1 MGVEVPYFWAVSLF
15 DSCAQAI
22 RVCSAS
28 LEHAATAPLQ
38 HIAPRPR
45 SRDVEKVQKWP
56 ICAHYHGFRANIFKL
71 SWAFE
76 PKVNRFRLLTVMDVL
91 VRQHVEAMDRE
102 QLLNRAR
109 EVSKALK
116 IYGKPED
123 CAKKWKNEAEKEA
136 AIRDRLISGM
146 LIEPEV
152 LHMVYV
158 YQELFQK
165 LFRCYAPKGHMTYAE
180 FWQFCADFQLTP
192 QFVTE
197 HQLVKAYEAVECF
210 RILPARPREPLK
222 SKARAPKR
230 KAATPSSRTP
240 SRSSVASLNPEKA
253 EKERSDSTLSVE
265 DFELECDTVFEAPAF
280 MEALC
285 RVAFL
290 FLSFYGSTL
299 QQSSSSYFKIEWLLC
314 HLRRLCG
321 MMEAEGL
328 LEGMAWEL
336 VEWTPSAVLQPAPGP
351 GHRKPVKRRS
361 KQQVPRLKPSKATR
375 EAAQSLNKQ
384 KTLNNVREAAKNL
397 GKAALVVR
405 AMSETQKITVPR
417 KPDDSSSDEEP
428 HTKASL
434 TQDRLQ
440 ELTTRVAAAYQKP
453 RQPRKVPGAAMS
465 VEELFRVEAGKA
477 AVSEGICQLCEQ
489 SGGNPVCRGCSAVDS
504 INLRSHPFARLLYQE
519 NPQARLL
526 RPRAKALG
534 ARLRPT
540 FQPQLPQLE
549 PLKTLA

>member
-1 MGVEVPYFWAVSLF
+1 M
-15 DSCAQAI
+15 
-22 RVCSAS
+22 
-28 LEHAATAPLQ
+28 
-38 HIAPRPR
+38 
-45 SRDVEKVQKWP
+45 
-56 ICAHYHGFRANIFKL
+56 
-71 SWAFE
+71 
-76 PKVNRFRLLTVMDVL
+76 NRFRLLTVMDVL

-102 QLLNRAR
+102 QLLNRAQ
-109 EVSKALK
+109 EVSKVLK
-116 IYGKPED
+116 IYGKQAED
-123 CAKKWKNEAEKEA
+123 AVKKWKNEAEKEA

-158 YQELFQK
+158 YQDLFRQ
-165 LFRCYAPKGHMTYAE
+165 LFRCYAPKGHMTYSE
-180 FWQFCADFQLTP
+180 FWQFCADFHLTP

-210 RILPARPREPLK
+210 RILPARPRELK
-222 SKARAPKR
+222 SNKRAAKR
-230 KAATPSSRTP
+230 KAPTAAASRTP
-240 SRSSVASLNPEKA
+240 SRSSVASNKS
-253 EKERSDSTLSVE
+253 ERSDSTLSVE
-265 DFELECDTVFEAPAF
+265 DFELECDTIFEAPAF

-290 FLSFYGSTL
+290 FLGFYGSTL

-314 HLRRLCG
+314 HLRRLCA

-328 LEGMAWEL
+328 LQGMAAWEP

-361 KQQVPRLKPSKATR
+361 KQQVPRLKPSKATK

-405 AMSETQKITVPR
+405 AMSETQKIRVPR
-417 KPDDSSSDEEP
+417 QPDDSSSDEEP
-428 HTKASL
+428 HSKASL
-434 TQDRLQ
+434 TQDRIQ

-453 RQPRKVPGAAMS
+453 RQPRKVPGAPMS
-465 VEELFRVEAGKA
+465 LEELFRVEANKP

-489 SGGNPVCRGCSAVDS
+489 SGSGGSPVCRGCSCVDS
-504 INLRSHPFARLLYQE
+504 INLRCHPFARLLYQE
-519 NPQARLL
+519 TPQARLL

-540 FQPQLPQLE
+540 FQVHLPQLE